1 VTYSNY
7 TYQQPTQT
15 LPPGCNYEQYKASY
29 EQAAR
34 LKNEAAKPGLN
45 EFEKAELLRQAQWAE
60 YYSSLAYYG
69 RTSSQP
75 QPQVASQFSA
85 AVAPAVA
92 QSSPPEDSTK
102 KSVSSDEFPESLQR
116 YVNRITA
123 GYRTESERKRAQ
135 EMVERVIGNAV
146 RNNTL
151 WTTDWDKC
159 TVSSQTN
166 DGTSMHKDV
175 ACAVEESKSHD
186 SPLPKKHQ
194 VAKSDAIRHA
204 EPLSSGGLPDSTLRT
219 GSPVNV
225 SSSDGVVAKCKA
237 KISASKSYYG
247 PAVSSQ
253 PSDHG
258 KKDAANILLSPVVD
272 MSASKKRK
280 FQAVTT
286 GSLKKSTLGSG
297 SHAAPTDPQM
307 TNTCFDVSLSKL
319 DARANRFSDMN
330 IQVDV
335 KKAAVSKPK
344 PKSNSV
350 FAQYMGQDVIGGG
363 KKLDDNDFER
373 MTVKGTCQVL
383 EKEYLRLTAPPQA
396 NKVRPLEVLQR
407 HLTTLQTM
415 WVRKEREYSW
425 FCSQLKAIRQ
435 DLTVQRLNN
444 DFSVQVYETHARIAL
459 EVADLNEFN
468 QSQTQLKELY
478 KVISEQKDEKVK
490 SRGLKN
496 VNEFIAYRLI
506 YYVFLTLNKK
516 YEGGSTDVMN
526 ILLSLTPGQIRDPCI
541 SYALKGTKHVH

>member
-1 VTYSNY
+1 MTYSNY
-7 TYQQPTQT
+7 TFQQPTQA

-34 LKNEAAKPGLN
+34 LKNEAAMPGLN

-75 QPQVASQFSA
+75 QPQVASQVSA
-85 AVAPAVA
+85 PIAPAVV

-116 YVNRITA
+116 YVNRITS
-123 GYRTESERKRAQ
+123 GYRTETERKRAQ
-135 EMVERVIGNAV
+135 EMVERVIENAV

-159 TVSSQTN
+159 TVSSQTI
-166 DGTSMHKDV
+166 DGTSMLKNV
-175 ACAVEESKSHD
+175 AGAVEESKSYD
-186 SPLPKKHQ
+186 SLQPKKHQ
-194 VAKSDAIRHA
+194 KAKSDAIRHA
-204 EPLSSGGLPDSTLRT
+204 EPISSGGLPDSTLST
-219 GSPVNV
+219 GSPVDV

-237 KISASKSYYG
+237 KISGSRSYYG
-247 PAVSSQ
+247 PVSPQ
-253 PSDHG
+253 PSVHG
-258 KKDAANILLSPVVD
+258 TTDAANILLSPVVD

-286 GSLKKSTLGSG
+286 DSLKKSTIASG
-297 SHAAPTDPQM
+297 SHTAPTDPQM
-307 TNTCFDVSLSKL
+307 TNTCFDVSFSKL

-335 KKAAVSKPK
+335 KNAMPKPK
-344 PKSNSV
+344 PKSNSI

-425 FCSQLKAIRQ
+425 FCSQVRY
-435 DLTVQRLNN
+435 
-444 DFSVQVYETHARIAL
+444 FS
-459 EVADLNEFN
+459 
-468 QSQTQLKELY
+468 
-478 KVISEQKDEKVK
+478 
-490 SRGLKN
+490 
-496 VNEFIAYRLI
+496 
-506 YYVFLTLNKK
+506 
-516 YEGGSTDVMN
+516 
-526 ILLSLTPGQIRDPCI
+526 
-541 SYALKGTKHVH
+541 